1 MCTKVERHYNEP
13 VTCLQQLLARTE
25 PMDRVV
31 GLPLVGPTEIRQKP
45 NNKCLRGPSKDGRH
59 SGEHEASK
67 RQRESLV
74 GWLFRRFKEGLPRRV
89 KEEPLSQGRA
99 PPGRGDMVHGVPGLE
114 EQREMARVG
123 QRHGEVQAV

>member
-1 MCTKVERHYNEP
+1 
-13 VTCLQQLLARTE
+13 
-25 PMDRVV
+25 MDRVV

-89 KEEPLSQGRA
+89 KEEPHYPKGE
-99 PPGRGDMVHGVPGLE
+99 PPQAEGTWRMVCRGWRSRGKW
-114 EQREMARVG
+114 Q
-123 QRHGEVQAV
+123 